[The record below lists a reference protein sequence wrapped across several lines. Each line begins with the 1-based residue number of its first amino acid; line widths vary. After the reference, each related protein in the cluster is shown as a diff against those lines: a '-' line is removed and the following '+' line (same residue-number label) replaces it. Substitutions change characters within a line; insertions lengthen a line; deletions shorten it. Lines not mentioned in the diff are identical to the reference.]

1 MTTVTQG
8 IQMEQ
13 QAKTAAAVIF
23 GEALVDDFGDVQVVG
38 GAPFNVARNLA
49 GFGMP
54 PLMVTR
60 IGDDDYGDRLR
71 AEFGRFGMSAAGL
84 QVGAG
89 EPTGRV
95 QVERT
100 GDGSHRF
107 HILPEQAYDRVQ
119 SAPMLAALA
128 AQTVSAAPATP
139 GTPALAAVYFGTLAQ
154 RSENGRAALQVLLQA
169 CPGQRYLD
177 LNLRDG
183 QTTESTVFDSLCH
196 ADTLKVNEDEL
207 MQLFDWYAHI
217 SPGTAD
223 MDSLDVRLACA
234 ELITKFSLSSI
245 IVTLGPR
252 GAAHYSADGAVTASG
267 PAEVPRMADTVGA
280 GDAFSAVYLY
290 GSAQGW
296 PLALT
301 MARANQFAAA
311 ICGIAGAVPQDTA
324 FYQPWVARWQSAA

>member
-1 MTTVTQG
+1 MK
-8 IQMEQ
+8 
-13 QAKTAAAVIF
+13 QARGAATAVVF
-23 GEALVDDFGDVQVVG
+23 GEALVDDFGDLQVVG

-49 GFGMP
+49 GFGMA

-60 IGDDDYGDRLR
+60 IGDDVIGAQLR
-71 AEFGRFGMSAAGL
+71 SEFQRFGMSEAGL
-84 QVGAG
+84 QEGAG
-89 EPTGRV
+89 EATGRV

-107 HILPEQAYDRVQ
+107 HILPDQAYDKVQ
-119 SAPMLAALA
+119 PGPMLAALS
-128 AQTVSAAPATP
+128 VWSAP
-139 GTPALAAVYFGTLAQ
+139 AAVYFGTLAQ
-154 RSENGRAALQVLLQA
+154 RTAQGRAALQALLQA
-169 CPGQRYLD
+169 CKAPRYLD

-183 QTTESTVFDSLCH
+183 QATEATVFDSLCQ
-196 ADTLKVNEDEL
+196 ADTLKVNEEEL
-207 MQLFDWYAHI
+207 VQLFDWYAHI

-234 ELITKFSLSSI
+234 ELITKFSLESI

-252 GAAHYSADGAVTASG
+252 GAVHYSAGGDVTASG
-267 PAEVPRMADTVGA
+267 PSEVPRMVDTVGA

-301 MARANQFAAA
+301 MARANAFAGA

-324 FYQPWVARWQSAA
+324 FYQPWIARWHSAA

>member
-1 MTTVTQG
+1 
-8 IQMEQ
+8 MEQ
-13 QAKTAAAVIF
+13 ARGAATAVVF
-23 GEALVDDFGDVQVVG
+23 GEALVDDFGDLQVVG

-60 IGDDDYGDRLR
+60 IGDDANGARMR
-71 AEFGRFGMSAAGL
+71 SEFQRFGMSEAGL

-107 HILPEQAYDRVQ
+107 HILPDQAYDRVQ
-119 SAPMLAALA
+119 PAPMLGALA
-128 AQTVSAAPATP
+128 GLAEPGPGPGAPS
-139 GTPALAAVYFGTLAQ
+139 AVYFGTLAQ
-154 RSENGRAALQVLLQA
+154 RTAEGRAALRALLQA
-169 CPGQRYLD
+169 CKAPRYLD

-183 QTTESTVFDSLCH
+183 QASEATVFDSLCH
-196 ADTLKVNEDEL
+196 ADTLKVNEEEL
-207 MQLFDWYAHI
+207 VQLFDWYAHI

-234 ELITKFSLSSI
+234 ELITKFSLACI

-252 GAAHYSADGAVTASG
+252 GAVHYGADGEVTASG
-267 PAEVPRMADTVGA
+267 PADVPRMVDTVGA

-301 MARANQFAAA
+301 MARANAFAGG

-324 FYQPWVARWQSAA
+324 FYQPWLARWHSAA

>member
-1 MTTVTQG
+1 MKQTRG
-8 IQMEQ
+8 
-13 QAKTAAAVIF
+13 AATAVVF
-23 GEALVDDFGDVQVVG
+23 GEALVDDFGDLQVVG

-49 GFGMP
+49 GFGMA

-60 IGDDDYGDRLR
+60 IGDDAIGAQLR
-71 AEFGRFGMSAAGL
+71 SELQRFGMSEAGL
-84 QVGAG
+84 QEGAG
-89 EPTGRV
+89 EATGRV

-107 HILPEQAYDRVQ
+107 HILPDQAYDKVQ
-119 SAPMLAALA
+119 PGPMLAAL
-128 AQTVSAAPATP
+128 SAWSAPAT
-139 GTPALAAVYFGTLAQ
+139 VYFGTLAQ
-154 RSENGRAALQVLLQA
+154 RTAQGRAALQALLQA
-169 CPGQRYLD
+169 CKAPRYLD

-183 QTTESTVFDSLCH
+183 QATEATVFDSLCQ
-196 ADTLKVNEDEL
+196 ADTLKVNEEEL
-207 MQLFDWYAHI
+207 VQLFDWYAHI

-234 ELITKFSLSSI
+234 ELITKFSLESI

-252 GAAHYSADGAVTASG
+252 GAVHYSAGGDVTASG
-267 PAEVPRMADTVGA
+267 PSEVPRMVDTVGA

-301 MARANQFAAA
+301 MARANAFAGA

-324 FYQPWVARWQSAA
+324 FYQPWIARWHSAA

>member
-1 MTTVTQG
+1 
-8 IQMEQ
+8 MEP
-13 QAKTAAAVIF
+13 ARGAATAVVF
-23 GEALVDDFGDVQVVG
+23 GEALVDDFGDLQVVG

-49 GFGMP
+49 GFGMA

-60 IGDDDYGDRLR
+60 IGGDANGERMR
-71 AEFGRFGMSAAGL
+71 NEFARFGMSEAAL
-84 QVGAG
+84 QVGQG
-89 EPTGRV
+89 EATGRV

-107 HILPEQAYDRVQ
+107 HILPDQAYDRVQ
-119 SAPMLAALA
+119 PEPMLAALA
-128 AQTVSAAPATP
+128 AAGSAAPAP
-139 GTPALAAVYFGTLAQ
+139 AAVYFGTLAQ
-154 RSENGRAALQVLLQA
+154 RTPAGRAALQALLQA
-169 CPGQRYLD
+169 CKAPRYLD

-183 QTTESTVFDSLCH
+183 QATEATVFDSLCQ
-196 ADTLKVNEDEL
+196 ADTLKVNEEEL
-207 MQLFDWYAHI
+207 VQLFDWYAHI

-234 ELITKFSLSSI
+234 ELITKFSLACI

-252 GAAHYSADGAVTASG
+252 GAVHYGAAGEVTASG
-267 PAEVPRMADTVGA
+267 PAGVPRMVDTVGA

-301 MARANQFAAA
+301 MARANAFAGA

-324 FYQPWVARWQSAA
+324 FYQPWLARWHSAA

>member
-1 MTTVTQG
+1 MK
-8 IQMEQ
+8 
-13 QAKTAAAVIF
+13 QASGAATAVVF
-23 GEALVDDFGDVQVVG
+23 GEALVDDFGDLQVVG

-49 GFGMP
+49 GCGMP
-54 PLMVTR
+54 PLMVAR
-60 IGDDDYGDRLR
+60 IGDDANGARTR
-71 AEFGRFGMSAAGL
+71 NEFQRFGMSEAAL
-84 QVGAG
+84 QTGAG

-119 SAPMLAALA
+119 PDAMLAALA
-128 AQTVSAAPATP
+128 AWTGQQAAAAPAP
-139 GTPALAAVYFGTLAQ
+139 SVVYFGTLAQ
-154 RSENGRAALQVLLQA
+154 RTPQGRAALQALLQA
-169 CPGQRYLD
+169 CKAPRYLD

-183 QTTESTVFDSLCH
+183 QFTEATVFDSLCQ
-196 ADTLKVNEDEL
+196 ADTLKVNEEEL
-207 MQLFDWYAHI
+207 VQLFDWYAHI

-234 ELITKFSLSSI
+234 ELITKFSLASI

-252 GAAHYSADGAVTASG
+252 GAVHYGAGGEVTASG
-267 PAEVPRMADTVGA
+267 PAAVPRMVDTVGA

-301 MARANQFAAA
+301 MARANAFAGA

-324 FYQPWVARWQSAA
+324 FYQAWIARWHSAA

>member
-1 MTTVTQG
+1 MK
-8 IQMEQ
+8 
-13 QAKTAAAVIF
+13 QARVAATAVVF
-23 GEALVDDFGDVQVVG
+23 GEALVDDFGDLQVIG

-60 IGDDDYGDRLR
+60 IGGDTLGAQLR
-71 AEFGRFGMSAAGL
+71 SEFQRFGMSQAGL
-84 QVGAG
+84 QEGPG
-89 EPTGRV
+89 EATGRV

-107 HILPEQAYDRVQ
+107 HILPDQAYDKVQ
-119 SAPMLAALA
+119 PEPMLSALA
-128 AQTVSAAPATP
+128 GWKDRREAASGTQAP
-139 GTPALAAVYFGTLAQ
+139 GPAAVYFGTLAQ
-154 RSENGRAALQVLLQA
+154 RTPQGRAALQALLQA
-169 CPGQRYLD
+169 CKAPRYLD

-183 QTTESTVFDSLCH
+183 QATETTVFDSLCQ
-196 ADTLKVNEDEL
+196 ADTLKVNEEEL
-207 MQLFDWYAHI
+207 VQLFDWYAHI

-234 ELITKFSLSSI
+234 ELITRFSLASI

-252 GAAHYSADGAVTASG
+252 GAVHYGAGGEVTASG
-267 PAEVPRMADTVGA
+267 PAEVPRMVDTVGA

-301 MARANQFAAA
+301 MARANAFAGA

-324 FYQPWVARWQSAA
+324 FYQTWTARWHSAA

>member
-1 MTTVTQG
+1 
-8 IQMEQ
+8 MEL
-13 QAKTAAAVIF
+13 QAKTVAAVVF

-60 IGDDDYGDRLR
+60 VGDDANGGRLR
-71 AEFGRFGMSAAGL
+71 AEFGRFGMSEAGL
-84 QVGAG
+84 QVGEG

-107 HILPEQAYDRVQ
+107 HILPDQAYDKVQ
-119 SAPMLAALA
+119 TAPMLAALA
-128 AQTVSAAPATP
+128 AA
-139 GTPALAAVYFGTLAQ
+139 GTQASPALGAVYFGMLAQ
-154 RSENGRAALQVLLQA
+154 RTESGRAALQALLQA
-169 CPGQRYLD
+169 CPAPRYLD

-183 QTTESTVFDSLCH
+183 QATESTVFDSLCH

-223 MDSLDVRLACA
+223 MDTLDVRMACA
-234 ELITKFSLSSI
+234 ELITKFSLGSI

-252 GAAHYSADGAVTASG
+252 GAVHYGADGGVTASG
-267 PAEVPRMADTVGA
+267 PAEVPHMADTVGA

-296 PLALT
+296 PLAQT
-301 MARANQFAAA
+301 MARANAFAAA

>member
-1 MTTVTQG
+1 MK
-8 IQMEQ
+8 
-13 QAKTAAAVIF
+13 QARGAATAVVF
-23 GEALVDDFGDVQVVG
+23 GEALVDDFGDLQVVG

-49 GFGMP
+49 GFGMA

-60 IGDDDYGDRLR
+60 VGDDAIGAQLR
-71 AEFGRFGMSAAGL
+71 SEFQRFGMSEAGL
-84 QVGAG
+84 QEGAG
-89 EPTGRV
+89 EATGRV

-107 HILPEQAYDRVQ
+107 HILPDQAYDKVQ
-119 SAPMLAALA
+119 PGPMLAAL
-128 AQTVSAAPATP
+128 SAWSAPAT
-139 GTPALAAVYFGTLAQ
+139 VYFGTLAQ
-154 RSENGRAALQVLLQA
+154 RTAQGRAALQALLQA
-169 CPGQRYLD
+169 CKAPRYLD

-183 QTTESTVFDSLCH
+183 QATEATVFDSLCQ
-196 ADTLKVNEDEL
+196 ADTLKVNEEEL
-207 MQLFDWYAHI
+207 VQLFDWYAHI

-234 ELITKFSLSSI
+234 ELITKFSLESI

-252 GAAHYSADGAVTASG
+252 GAVHYSAGGDVTASG
-267 PAEVPRMADTVGA
+267 PSEVPRMVDTVGA

-301 MARANQFAAA
+301 MARANAFAGA

-324 FYQPWVARWQSAA
+324 FYQPWIARWHSAA

>member
-1 MTTVTQG
+1 
-8 IQMEQ
+8 MEP
-13 QAKTAAAVIF
+13 ARGAATAVVF
-23 GEALVDDFGDVQVVG
+23 GEALVDDFGDLQVVG

-49 GFGMP
+49 GFGMA

-60 IGDDDYGDRLR
+60 IGGDANGERMR
-71 AEFGRFGMSAAGL
+71 NEFARFGMSEAAL
-84 QVGAG
+84 QVGQG
-89 EPTGRV
+89 EATGRV

-107 HILPEQAYDRVQ
+107 HILPDQAYDRVQ
-119 SAPMLAALA
+119 PEPMLAALA
-128 AQTVSAAPATP
+128 AAGSAAPAP
-139 GTPALAAVYFGTLAQ
+139 AAVYFGTLAQ
-154 RSENGRAALQVLLQA
+154 RTPAGRVALQALLQA
-169 CPGQRYLD
+169 CKAPRYLD

-183 QTTESTVFDSLCH
+183 QAAEATVFDSLCQ
-196 ADTLKVNEDEL
+196 ADTLKVNEEEL
-207 MQLFDWYAHI
+207 VQLFDWYAHI

-234 ELITKFSLSSI
+234 ELITKFSLACI

-252 GAAHYSADGAVTASG
+252 GAVHYGAAGEVTASG
-267 PAEVPRMADTVGA
+267 PAGVPRMVDTVGA

-301 MARANQFAAA
+301 MARANAFAGA

-324 FYQPWVARWQSAA
+324 FYQPWIARWHSAA

>member
-1 MTTVTQG
+1 MK
-8 IQMEQ
+8 
-13 QAKTAAAVIF
+13 QARGAATAVVF
-23 GEALVDDFGDVQVVG
+23 GEALVDDFGDLQVVG

-49 GFGMP
+49 GFGMA

-60 IGDDDYGDRLR
+60 IGDDAIGAQLR
-71 AEFGRFGMSAAGL
+71 SEFQRFGMSEAGL
-84 QVGAG
+84 QEGAG
-89 EPTGRV
+89 EATGRV

-107 HILPEQAYDRVQ
+107 HILPDQAYDKVQ
-119 SAPMLAALA
+119 PGPMLAAL
-128 AQTVSAAPATP
+128 SAWSAPAT
-139 GTPALAAVYFGTLAQ
+139 VYFGTLAQ
-154 RSENGRAALQVLLQA
+154 RTAQGRAALQALLQA
-169 CPGQRYLD
+169 CKAPRYLD

-183 QTTESTVFDSLCH
+183 QATEATVFDSLCH
-196 ADTLKVNEDEL
+196 ADTLKVNEEEL
-207 MQLFDWYAHI
+207 VQLFDWYAHI

-234 ELITKFSLSSI
+234 ELITKFSLESI

-252 GAAHYSADGAVTASG
+252 GAVHYSAGGDVTASG
-267 PAEVPRMADTVGA
+267 PSEVPRMVDTVGA

-301 MARANQFAAA
+301 MARANAFAGA

-324 FYQPWVARWQSAA
+324 FYQPWIARWHSAA

>member
-1 MTTVTQG
+1 MK
-8 IQMEQ
+8 
-13 QAKTAAAVIF
+13 QARGAATAVVF
-23 GEALVDDFGDVQVVG
+23 GEALVDDFGDLQVVG

-60 IGDDDYGDRLR
+60 IGDDANGARMR
-71 AEFGRFGMSAAGL
+71 NEFQRFSMSEAAL
-84 QVGAG
+84 QTGAG

-119 SAPMLAALA
+119 PDAMLAALA
-128 AQTVSAAPATP
+128 AAPAP
-139 GTPALAAVYFGTLAQ
+139 AAVYFGTLAQ
-154 RSENGRAALQVLLQA
+154 RTPQGRAALQALLQA
-169 CPGQRYLD
+169 CKAPRYLD

-183 QTTESTVFDSLCH
+183 QFTEATVFDSLCQ
-196 ADTLKVNEDEL
+196 ADTLKVNEEEL
-207 MQLFDWYAHI
+207 VQLFDWYAHI

-234 ELITKFSLSSI
+234 ELITRFSLASI

-252 GAAHYSADGAVTASG
+252 GAVHYGAGGEVTASG
-267 PAEVPRMADTVGA
+267 PAEVPRMVDTVGA

-290 GSAQGW
+290 GSALGW

-301 MARANQFAAA
+301 MARANAFAGA

-324 FYQPWVARWQSAA
+324 FYQPWIARWHSAA

>member
-1 MTTVTQG
+1 MK
-8 IQMEQ
+8 
-13 QAKTAAAVIF
+13 QARGAATAVVF
-23 GEALVDDFGDVQVVG
+23 GEALVDDFGDLQVVG

-49 GFGMP
+49 GFGMA

-60 IGDDDYGDRLR
+60 IGDDVIGAQLR
-71 AEFGRFGMSAAGL
+71 SEFQRFGMSEAGL
-84 QVGAG
+84 QEGAG
-89 EPTGRV
+89 EATGRV

-107 HILPEQAYDRVQ
+107 HILPDQAYDKVQ
-119 SAPMLAALA
+119 PGPMLAALS
-128 AQTVSAAPATP
+128 VWSAPAT
-139 GTPALAAVYFGTLAQ
+139 VYFGTLAQ
-154 RSENGRAALQVLLQA
+154 RTAQGRAALQALLQA
-169 CPGQRYLD
+169 CKAPRYLD

-183 QTTESTVFDSLCH
+183 QATEATVFDSLCQ
-196 ADTLKVNEDEL
+196 ADTLKVNEEEL
-207 MQLFDWYAHI
+207 VQLFDWYAHI

-234 ELITKFSLSSI
+234 ELITKFSLESI

-252 GAAHYSADGAVTASG
+252 GAVHYSAGGDVTASG
-267 PAEVPRMADTVGA
+267 PSEVPRMVDTVGA

-301 MARANQFAAA
+301 MARANAFAGA

-324 FYQPWVARWQSAA
+324 FYQPWLARWHSAA

>member
-1 MTTVTQG
+1 
-8 IQMEQ
+8 MEQ
-13 QAKTAAAVIF
+13 QAKTAAAVVY

-60 IGDDDYGDRLR
+60 VGDDANGARMR
-71 AEFGRFGMSAAGL
+71 AEFGRFGMSEAGL

-107 HILPEQAYDRVQ
+107 HILPDQAYDRVQ

-128 AQTVSAAPATP
+128 ASPVP
-139 GTPALAAVYFGTLAQ
+139 AAVYFGTLAQ
-154 RSENGRAALQVLLQA
+154 RSEGGRAALQALLQA
-169 CPGQRYLD
+169 CPAPRYLD

-183 QTTESTVFDSLCH
+183 QATEATVFDSLCQ

-223 MDSLDVRLACA
+223 MDSLDVRMACA
-234 ELITKFSLSSI
+234 ELITKFSLASI

-252 GAAHYSADGAVTASG
+252 GAVHYSAAGDVTASG

-296 PLALT
+296 PLAQT
-301 MARANQFAAA
+301 MARANAFAAA

-324 FYQPWVARWQSAA
+324 FYQPWVARWNSAA

>member
-1 MTTVTQG
+1 MK
-8 IQMEQ
+8 
-13 QAKTAAAVIF
+13 QARGAATAVVF
-23 GEALVDDFGDVQVVG
+23 GEALVDDFGDLQVVG

-49 GFGMP
+49 GFGMA

-60 IGDDDYGDRLR
+60 IGDDAIGAQLR
-71 AEFGRFGMSAAGL
+71 SEFQRFGMSEAGL
-84 QVGAG
+84 QEGAG
-89 EPTGRV
+89 EATGRV

-107 HILPEQAYDRVQ
+107 HILPDQAYDKVQ
-119 SAPMLAALA
+119 PGPMLAAL
-128 AQTVSAAPATP
+128 SAWNAPAT
-139 GTPALAAVYFGTLAQ
+139 VYFGTLAQ
-154 RSENGRAALQVLLQA
+154 RTAQGRAALQALLQA
-169 CPGQRYLD
+169 CKAPRYLD

-183 QTTESTVFDSLCH
+183 QATEATVFDSLCH
-196 ADTLKVNEDEL
+196 ADTLKVNEEEL
-207 MQLFDWYAHI
+207 VQLFDWYAHI

-234 ELITKFSLSSI
+234 ELITKFSLESI

-252 GAAHYSADGAVTASG
+252 GAVHYSAGGDVTASG
-267 PAEVPRMADTVGA
+267 PSEVPRMVDTVGA

-301 MARANQFAAA
+301 MARANAFAGA

-324 FYQPWVARWQSAA
+324 FYQPWIARWHSAA

>member
-1 MTTVTQG
+1 MK
-8 IQMEQ
+8 
-13 QAKTAAAVIF
+13 QARGAATAVVF
-23 GEALVDDFGDVQVVG
+23 GEALVDDFGDLQVVG

-60 IGDDDYGDRLR
+60 IGDDANGARMR
-71 AEFGRFGMSAAGL
+71 NEFQRFGMSEAAL
-84 QVGAG
+84 QTGAG

-119 SAPMLAALA
+119 PDAMLAALA
-128 AQTVSAAPATP
+128 AAPAP
-139 GTPALAAVYFGTLAQ
+139 AAVYFGTLAQ
-154 RSENGRAALQVLLQA
+154 RTPQGRAALQALLQA
-169 CPGQRYLD
+169 CKAPRYLD

-183 QTTESTVFDSLCH
+183 QFTEATVFDSLCQ
-196 ADTLKVNEDEL
+196 ADTLKVNEEEL
-207 MQLFDWYAHI
+207 VQLFDWYAHI

-234 ELITKFSLSSI
+234 ELITRFSLASI

-252 GAAHYSADGAVTASG
+252 GAVHYGAGGEVTASG
-267 PAEVPRMADTVGA
+267 PAEVPRMVDTVGA

-290 GSAQGW
+290 GSALGW

-301 MARANQFAAA
+301 MARANAFAGA

-324 FYQPWVARWQSAA
+324 FYQPWIARWHSAA

>member
-1 MTTVTQG
+1 MK
-8 IQMEQ
+8 
-13 QAKTAAAVIF
+13 QARVAATAVVF
-23 GEALVDDFGDVQVVG
+23 GEALVDDFGNLQVVG

-60 IGDDDYGDRLR
+60 IGGDTLGAQLR
-71 AEFGRFGMSAAGL
+71 SEFQRFGMSQAAL
-84 QVGAG
+84 QEGPG
-89 EPTGRV
+89 EATGRV

-107 HILPEQAYDRVQ
+107 HILPDQAYDKVQ
-119 SAPMLAALA
+119 SEPMLAALA
-128 AQTVSAAPATP
+128 GWTAQQEPAA
-139 GTPALAAVYFGTLAQ
+139 AAVYFGTLAQ
-154 RSENGRAALQVLLQA
+154 RTAQGRAALQALLKA
-169 CPGQRYLD
+169 CKAPRYLD

-183 QTTESTVFDSLCH
+183 QATEATVFDSLCQ
-196 ADTLKVNEDEL
+196 ADTLKVNEEEL
-207 MQLFDWYAHI
+207 VQLFDWYAHI

-234 ELITKFSLSSI
+234 ELITKFSLASI

-252 GAAHYSADGAVTASG
+252 GAVHYGAGGEVTASG
-267 PAEVPRMADTVGA
+267 PAEVPRMVDTVGA

-301 MARANQFAAA
+301 MARANAFAGA

-324 FYQPWVARWQSAA
+324 FYQPWIARWHGAA

>member
-1 MTTVTQG
+1 MK
-8 IQMEQ
+8 
-13 QAKTAAAVIF
+13 QARGAATAVVF
-23 GEALVDDFGDVQVVG
+23 GEALVDDFGDLQVVG

-49 GFGMP
+49 GFGMA

-60 IGDDDYGDRLR
+60 IGDDAIGAQLR
-71 AEFGRFGMSAAGL
+71 SEFQRFGMSEAGL
-84 QVGAG
+84 QEGAG
-89 EPTGRV
+89 EATGRV

-107 HILPEQAYDRVQ
+107 HILPDQAYDKVQ
-119 SAPMLAALA
+119 PGPMLAAL
-128 AQTVSAAPATP
+128 SAWSAPAT
-139 GTPALAAVYFGTLAQ
+139 VYFGTLAQ
-154 RSENGRAALQVLLQA
+154 RTAQGRAALQALLQA
-169 CPGQRYLD
+169 CKAPRYLD

-183 QTTESTVFDSLCH
+183 QATEATVFDSLCQ
-196 ADTLKVNEDEL
+196 ADTLKVNEEEL
-207 MQLFDWYAHI
+207 VQLFDWYAHI

-234 ELITKFSLSSI
+234 ELITKFSLESI

-252 GAAHYSADGAVTASG
+252 GAVHYSAGGDVTASG
-267 PAEVPRMADTVGA
+267 PSEVPRMVDTVGA

-301 MARANQFAAA
+301 MARANAFAGA

-324 FYQPWVARWQSAA
+324 FYQPWIARWHSAA

>member
-1 MTTVTQG
+1 
-8 IQMEQ
+8 MEQ
-13 QAKTAAAVIF
+13 ARGAAAAVVF
-23 GEALVDDFGDVQVVG
+23 GEALVDDFGDLQVVG

-60 IGDDDYGDRLR
+60 IGDDANGVRLR
-71 AEFGRFGMSAAGL
+71 DEFRRFGMSEAAL
-84 QVGAG
+84 QVGEG
-89 EPTGRV
+89 EATGRV

-107 HILPEQAYDRVQ
+107 HILPDQAYDRVQ
-119 SAPMLAALA
+119 PAPMLAALA
-128 AQTVSAAPATP
+128 GLANAGTGAAARTGTGPAVLAP
-139 GTPALAAVYFGTLAQ
+139 AAVYFGTLAQ
-154 RSENGRAALQVLLQA
+154 RTPDGRAALQALLQA
-169 CPGQRYLD
+169 CKAPRYLD

-183 QTTESTVFDSLCH
+183 QATEATVFDSLCH
-196 ADTLKVNEDEL
+196 ADTLKVNEEEL
-207 MQLFDWYAHI
+207 VQLFDWYAHI

-234 ELITKFSLSSI
+234 ELITKFSLASI

-252 GAAHYSADGAVTASG
+252 GAVHYGADGEVIASG
-267 PAEVPRMADTVGA
+267 PADVPRMVDTVGA

-301 MARANQFAAA
+301 MARANAFAGA

-324 FYQPWVARWQSAA
+324 FYHPWIARWHSAA

>member
-1 MTTVTQG
+1 
-8 IQMEQ
+8 MEQ
-13 QAKTAAAVIF
+13 SRGTAAAVVF
-23 GEALVDDFGDVQVVG
+23 GEALVDDFGDLQVAG

-60 IGDDDYGDRLR
+60 IGDDANGKRMR
-71 AEFGRFGMSAAGL
+71 SEFARFGMSEAAL
-84 QVGAG
+84 QVGEG
-89 EPTGRV
+89 EATGRV

-107 HILPEQAYDRVQ
+107 HILPDQAYDRVQ
-119 SAPMLAALA
+119 PAPMLAALA
-128 AQTVSAAPATP
+128 DASAGTGTGAPS
-139 GTPALAAVYFGTLAQ
+139 AVYFGTLAQ
-154 RSENGRAALQVLLQA
+154 RTPQGRAALQALLQA
-169 CPGQRYLD
+169 CQAARYLD

-183 QTTESTVFDSLCH
+183 QATEATVFDSLCH
-196 ADTLKVNEDEL
+196 ADTLKVNEEEL

-234 ELITKFSLSSI
+234 ELITKFSLACI

-252 GAAHYSADGAVTASG
+252 GAVHYGAGGEVTASG
-267 PAEVPRMADTVGA
+267 PAEVPHMTDTVGA

-290 GSAQGW
+290 GCAQGW

-301 MARANQFAAA
+301 MARANAFAGA
-311 ICGIAGAVPQDTA
+311 ICGIPGAVPPDAA
-324 FYQPWVARWQSAA
+324 FYQPWLARWHSAA